1 MQVVLVDDD
10 DEVRRA
16 LRRVIGA
23 CGCTVTDFANARD
36 ALLHLDLRG
45 ADFLI
50 TDLEMPAMDGAEL
63 AAAVHAR
70 NLPIRVILISG
81 RDAAHTRARVVEVGD
96 PPVEAIAEKPIS
108 LADMRRLLAPVTAV
122 APLAGASAAG
132 PTIPAPPRYPTWEF
146 ADDTTVPAALQAVAG
161 FWARQRALTKPAHSL
176 GRLEH
181 LGAQLA
187 ALQRQAVPASR
198 PAVAMLFASDHPVAD
213 LGVSAFP
220 TAVTRAMVAN
230 LVGGGAAASVLCR
243 LHGLPLQVIDVGVAG
258 GPVAVTPHGDVRYHR
273 AAVATMA
280 VGNLIEADAMAP
292 ATFLAALEAGTSA
305 VAALPPDTRMIVV
318 GEMGIGNSTCAAAV
332 SAALLAGDAASF
344 VGPGTGVTGAAFETK
359 VRVVER
365 ALARARAAQP
375 GLSNGLEIMR
385 VLGGR
390 DLAAMMAAMAAA
402 IAHGIAV
409 LVDGYIATAAAL
421 ALLRVAPLSRAGLI
435 FAHASREPGHRRA
448 LEAMGIEPL
457 IHLDMALGEG
467 SGALIAWPIVDAA
480 CALVAGMATFRSADV
495 PERQR

>member
-10 DEVRRA
+10 DEVRRT

-23 CGCTVTDFANARD
+23 CGCKVTDFATARD

-45 ADFLI
+45 ADLLI
-50 TDLEMPAMDGAEL
+50 TDLEMPGMDGAQL
-63 AAAVHAR
+63 AATVSAR
-70 NLPIRVILISG
+70 RLGIRVIVISG
-81 RDAAHTRARVVEVGD
+81 RDAGQTRARLVEVGD
-96 PPVEAIAEKPIS
+96 PPVAAIAEKPIP
-108 LADMRRLLAPVTAV
+108 LADMRRLLAPLAD
-122 APLAGASAAG
+122 APPTTAG
-132 PTIPAPPRYPTWEF
+132 PSRAAPPAYPTWEF
-146 ADDTTVPAALQAVAG
+146 ADDTTIPAALQAVDAY
-161 FWARQRALTKPAHSL
+161 WARQRAMTKPAQSL

-187 ALQRQAVPASR
+187 ALQRHAIPACR

-213 LGVSAFP
+213 LGVSAYP
-220 TAVTRAMVAN
+220 MAVTRAMVAN

-243 LHGLPLQVIDVGVAG
+243 LHRLPLQVIDVGVAG
-258 GPVAVTPHGDVRYHR
+258 GPVSVSPQGDVRYHR
-273 AAVATMA
+273 TAVATMD
-280 VGNLIEADAMAP
+280 VGNLIESDAMAP
-292 ATFLAALEAGTSA
+292 ATFLAALEAGSSA
-305 VAALPPDTRMIVV
+305 VAALPADTRMLVV

-332 SAALLAGDAASF
+332 SAALLAGEAAAF
-344 VGPGTGVTGAAFETK
+344 VGPGTGVTGASFETK
-359 VRVVER
+359 VRVVDR
-365 ALARARAAQP
+365 ALARARAAHP

-385 VLGGR
+385 MLGGR
-390 DLAAMMAAMAAA
+390 DLAAMMAAMATA
-402 IAHGIAV
+402 ISRGIAV

-448 LEAMGIEPL
+448 LEAMGFEPL
-457 IHLDMALGEG
+457 VHLDMALGEG
-467 SGALIAWPIVDAA
+467 SGALVAWPIVDAA